1 MRVSLTKMM
10 NSSVMRRFVL
20 AALGVLLPGLSAG
33 AASPVFDPDA
43 IFRHISVLAHDSLEG
58 RRVGDPGAR
67 KAAAY
72 IQSQFEQIGLEPGGS
87 ENGSGGAF
95 RQEFEF
101 TAETHAGTMNTL
113 VIGDRKLRFVHK
125 SKSEFQPL
133 FSSRTGDFSFD
144 SLVYVGYGIEFDSL
158 DHHDYAGLDVKGQA
172 VLISRSSP
180 DGDDPHGPYYEHTA
194 LGSKI
199 AEAIKH
205 EVAGIFFFTPDNIP
219 ETFEQ
224 RWRMNE
230 SQRDIPI
237 VFLSRAVFNE
247 ELPTPEKLAGVP
259 FSGTVDLEKVKKTA
273 TNIIGGLTGGKE
285 GAAGR
290 IVVVGAHYDHLGY
303 GGKGS
308 GSLYAGTDPQIH
320 NGADDNA
327 SGTAGIIELARY
339 FAGKKDELDYSLL
352 FIAFTGEEAGLLG
365 SNYFVKNPTVD
376 LDKVSFMINLDMIG
390 RLRPDTKGLGVFGV
404 GTSPS
409 FKERYDDYDGK
420 FKINTSESGVGP
432 SDHTAFYNSGAP
444 VLHFFTGAHSDYHKP
459 TDDIELI
466 DSNGAARTLA
476 FIAGEIERF
485 AGNKD
490 KLAFS
495 KTKDSSPGGP
505 RRFSVTLGI
514 MPDYLT
520 EVKGLRI
527 DGVTDDRAANLAGL
541 IAGDV
546 IVKLGDYAID
556 DIYGYMSALG
566 KFRKGDSTVVVVLR
580 DGQRMELPI
589 VF

>member
-1 MRVSLTKMM
+1 MSHRILQPTFILTFLAINCSLMAVT
-10 NSSVMRRFVL
+10 SQEGDFQPDSI
-20 AALGVLLPGLSAG
+20 LSH
-33 AASPVFDPDA
+33 
-43 IFRHISVLAHDSLEG
+43 IFVLAHDSLEG
-58 RRVGDPGAR
+58 RRVGDPGEK

-72 IQSQFEQIGLEPGGS
+72 IQSQFERIGLEPGGAD
-87 ENGSGGAF
+87 GTF

-101 TAETHAGTMNTL
+101 TAETRTGSTNTL
-113 VIGDRKLRFVHK
+113 VVGGRKLRFAQK
-125 SKSEFQPL
+125 ADSNFEPL

-144 SLVYVGYGIEFDSL
+144 SLVYVGYGIDFDSL

-172 VLISRSSP
+172 VLISRYSP
-180 DGDDPHGPYYEHTA
+180 DGDDPHGPFYEHTS

-205 EVAGIFFFTPDNIP
+205 EVAGIFFFTPDSVP
-219 ETFEQ
+219 ATFEQ

-237 VFLSRAVFNE
+237 VFLSRSIFNSE
-247 ELPTPEKLAGVP
+247 FPTPESLARIP
-259 FSGTVDLEKVKKTA
+259 FSGSVDLEKVRKTG
-273 TNIIGGLTGGKE
+273 TNMIGRLTGGKQ
-285 GAAGR
+285 GAAER
-290 IVVVGAHYDHLGY
+290 TVVVGAHYDHLGY

-308 GSLYAGTDPQIH
+308 GSLYAGSDPQIH

-327 SGTAGIIELARY
+327 SGAAGVIELARY

-365 SNYFVKNPTVD
+365 SNNFVKNPTVD
-376 LDKVSFMINLDMIG
+376 LDQVSFMINLDMIG

-409 FKERYDDYDGK
+409 FKDRYEEYDGK

-432 SDHTAFYNSGAP
+432 SDHTAFYNSGLP
-444 VLHFFTGAHSDYHKP
+444 VLHFFTGTHQDYHKP
-459 TDDIELI
+459 SDDIELI
-466 DSNGAARTLA
+466 DAKGAAQALE
-476 FIAGEIERF
+476 FIAQEIERF
-485 AGNKD
+485 AGAET

-495 KTKDSSPGGP
+495 KTKDDSPGGP
-505 RRFSVTLGI
+505 RRFSVTMGI

-527 DGVTDDRAANLAGL
+527 DGVTDNRAANLAGL

-566 KFRKGDSTVVVVLR
+566 KFRKGDSTIVVILR
-580 DGQRMELPI
+580 EGERLELPI